1 MCYGD
6 NAPKIKHLATRLLSH
21 IASSFAADRNWSTYT
36 FIHYSNRKKLTSRR
50 AHKLVAT
57 HSSLRLANRKTP
69 DYQMGTMKQ
78 WDVNP
83 KVDAPIDEEDG
94 PNEMRH
100 GLVGVSLVTDECDSN
115 SDSDTSI
122 DALDAF
128 MLQMDV
134 EDQSMEHTPLCLF
147 DHDVD
152 SFQLFFIVSV
162 LTLDS
167 RY

>member
-6 NAPKIKHLATRLLSH
+6 NALEIKHLYTHLLSH
-21 IASSFAADRNWSTYT
+21 ISSSFTSDRNWSTYT
-36 FIHYSNRKKLTSRR
+36 FIHYIKRNKLTSRR
-50 AHKLVAT
+50 AAKLVAT

-115 SDSDTSI
+115 
-122 DALDAF
+122 
-128 MLQMDV
+128 
-134 EDQSMEHTPLCLF
+134 
-147 DHDVD
+147 
-152 SFQLFFIVSV
+152 
-162 LTLDS
+162 
-167 RY
+167 